1 MNPAVKV
8 ENKFWSPITGYN
20 KAILTELK
28 PESFN
33 SNGTPC
39 VVTNAYFHVEGA
51 KETHFEKF
59 SITDANDNANLD
71 LCNMLIKA
79 FGGKEIKEGE
89 DPTAQLNRCLNKPCA
104 LLLYPQ
110 AGKDGKV
117 YHHTARY
124 GMIGQTP
131 AVKPLA
137 SAGEL
142 FDYVAKDGESKPAT
156 TTKQAV
162 KEDETGF

>member
-20 KAILTELK
+20 KATLTELK
-28 PESFN
+28 TESFM

-39 VVTNAYFHVEGA
+39 TVTNAYFHVEGA
-51 KETHFEKF
+51 KDTNFEKF
-59 SITDANDNANLD
+59 SITDSNDNANLD
-71 LCNMLIKA
+71 LCNMVIKA
-79 FGGKEIKEGE
+79 FNGKEIKEGE
-89 DPTAQLNRCLNKPCA
+89 DPTAQLNRCLNKDCA

-124 GMIGQTP
+124 GMLGQVP

-137 SAGEL
+137 SVGEA

-156 TTKQAV
+156 TKQAV
-162 KEDETGF
+162 KEDDTGF